1 MLFTHTHL
9 KQLGVQW
16 LSRGSFSM
24 SRTLAIEPIWLADK
38 PLYNLSY
45 GYAID
50 MGHELILRDENM
62 TSLTQVFPVTRAVSL
77 SVLCL
82 MQGFFRRS
90 QQSNAAYSCPR
101 QKNCLIDRTSRNR
114 CQHCR
119 LQKCL
124 AVGMSRDGKSSMEEE
139 KQVGGF
145 SRVAWWVVRCEE
157 PRFRLLCGQ
166 TCAPLNRLWIDASG
180 KLLDTD
186 LPVKGAKRA
195 SLWQWKYQTY
205 WEAALIYIIKSVYI
219 F

>member
-1 MLFTHTHL
+1 
-9 KQLGVQW
+9 
-16 LSRGSFSM
+16 
-24 SRTLAIEPIWLADK
+24 
-38 PLYNLSY
+38 
-45 GYAID
+45 
-50 MGHELILRDENM
+50 MGHELIIRDENT

-77 SVLCL
+77 LVLCL

-145 SRVAWWVVRCEE
+145 SRVAWRVVRCEE
-157 PRFRLLCGQ
+157 PPVQAPVWAKVCSAKPPLDRCFR
-166 TCAPLNRLWIDASG
+166 
-180 KLLDTD
+180 
-186 LPVKGAKRA
+186 
-195 SLWQWKYQTY
+195 
-205 WEAALIYIIKSVYI
+205 EAVGH
-219 F
+219 